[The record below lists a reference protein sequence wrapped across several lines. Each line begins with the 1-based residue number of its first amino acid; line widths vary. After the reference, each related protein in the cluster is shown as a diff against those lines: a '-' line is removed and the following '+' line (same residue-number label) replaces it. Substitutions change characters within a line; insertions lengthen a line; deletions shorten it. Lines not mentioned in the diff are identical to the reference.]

1 MPYGAKVN
9 TPDFGSGNPR
19 SNRGGATKKY
29 PRGVMVAA
37 IDSKS
42 IAVWRAGS
50 IPAVGTKT
58 DRADSRILL
67 NNKTGDTMY
76 IKRLELLNFQVI
88 EKFEADF
95 DGAVY
100 FVTGDNELGKS
111 TLLKAIGALLTG
123 QRDDVLRNGA
133 SKGFAKMVVG
143 DDGEEYDV
151 QLSFT
156 EANPRGTLTIKQKT
170 TGMATN
176 NVSMLQRIFGYQ
188 DFDAVE
194 FSRWSET
201 AEGRRKQIA
210 VVKSLLPEKV
220 RNRIAEI
227 DETVTTMKAERT
239 GINRDVKT
247 FAALYES
254 IEKQLAPGDVEK
266 YAAPVDVTSLIER
279 QKTNA
284 QLIEKAKSVRAMLAQ
299 RIEQIAAIPGRI
311 EAEKVKAVETSKV
324 YADKVAAAKAA
335 YEQALD
341 EQRAAETKIAETYK
355 AIVAGIESEKAD
367 LENRKANAE
376 DWLKRYEANNPE
388 KTDVPALLADAEAH
402 NKRYNLVCQFK
413 EKKQQYEAVKSKAEK
428 MDSEIDKLASERAGL
443 IASAELPIAGLSFTD
458 DGLTLNG
465 VPFVPGKVSDSQTM
479 EIAAK
484 LVIASN
490 PKVKVFRIARGESLG
505 QKRLETIID
514 IARRNGFQGFIEQVQ
529 RGQTE
534 MMVEEYTER

>member
-1 MPYGAKVN
+1 
-9 TPDFGSGNPR
+9 
-19 SNRGGATKKY
+19 
-29 PRGVMVAA
+29 
-37 IDSKS
+37 
-42 IAVWRAGS
+42 
-50 IPAVGTKT
+50 
-58 DRADSRILL
+58 
-67 NNKTGDTMY
+67 MY

-88 EKFEADF
+88 EQFSADF
-95 DGAVY
+95 DGTVY

-220 RNRIAEI
+220 QNRIAEI
-227 DETVTTMKAERT
+227 DETVTTMKAERA
-239 GINRDVKT
+239 GVNRDVKT

-266 YAAPVDVTSLIER
+266 YAAPVDVTELMER

-311 EAEKVKAVETSKV
+311 EAEKAKAVETSKV

-335 YEQALD
+335 YEQAVA

-376 DWLKRYEANNPE
+376 DWLKRYESNNPE

-413 EKKQQYEAVKSKAEK
+413 EKKQQYEAVKAKAEK
-428 MDSEIDKLASERAGL
+428 MDSDIDKLASERAGL

-534 MMVEEYTER
+534 MMVEEYTEC

>member
-1 MPYGAKVN
+1 
-9 TPDFGSGNPR
+9 
-19 SNRGGATKKY
+19 
-29 PRGVMVAA
+29 
-37 IDSKS
+37 
-42 IAVWRAGS
+42 
-50 IPAVGTKT
+50 
-58 DRADSRILL
+58 
-67 NNKTGDTMY
+67 MY

-133 SKGFAKMVVG
+133 TKGFAIMIVG

-210 VVKSLLPEKV
+210 VVKALLPEPV
-220 RNRIAEI
+220 RNRITEI
-227 DETVTTMKAERT
+227 DETVATMKAERT
-239 GINRDVKT
+239 GVNRDVKT
-247 FAALYES
+247 FAGFVETMA
-254 IEKQLAPGDVEK
+254 KQLAPGDIEK
-266 YAAPVDVTSLIER
+266 YAHPVDVTELMER
-279 QKTNA
+279 QQTNA
-284 QLIEKAKSVRAMLAQ
+284 KLIEKAKTVRAA
-299 RIEQIAAIPGRI
+299 IEQRKQQLAEIPARI
-311 EAEKVKAVETSKV
+311 EAEKAKADETRAV
-324 YADKVAAAKAA
+324 YAQRVESARILYEKTVAEQKEAEKKITDTYNANVAAIEA
-335 YEQALD
+335 E
-341 EQRAAETKIAETYK
+341 RADFEA
-355 AIVAGIESEKAD
+355 
-367 LENRKANAE
+367 RKANGEQWIA
-376 DWLKRYEANNPE
+376 KYEANNPE
-388 KTDVPALLADAEAH
+388 KTDVPALLEQAEAH
-402 NKRYNLVCQFK
+402 NKRYHVVCQYL
-413 EKKQQYEAVKSKAEK
+413 EKKQQYDGFKAKADK
-428 MDSEIDKLASERAGL
+428 MDADIAKLGDERAEL
-443 IASAELPIAGLSFTD
+443 IANAELPIAGLSFTD
-458 DGLTLNG
+458 DGLELNG

-490 PKVKVFRIARGESLG
+490 PTVKVFRIARGESLG
-505 QKRLETIID
+505 AKRLQTIID
-514 IARRNGFQGFIEQVQ
+514 IARRNGFQGFLENVV
-529 RGQTE
+529 RGQE
-534 MMVEEYTER
+534 ELRIEEYTER

>member
-1 MPYGAKVN
+1 
-9 TPDFGSGNPR
+9 
-19 SNRGGATKKY
+19 
-29 PRGVMVAA
+29 
-37 IDSKS
+37 
-42 IAVWRAGS
+42 
-50 IPAVGTKT
+50 
-58 DRADSRILL
+58 
-67 NNKTGDTMY
+67 MY
-76 IKRLELLNFQVI
+76 IKKLELLNFQVI
-88 EKFEADF
+88 EKFEAEF
-95 DGAVY
+95 NGNVY

-210 VVKSLLPEKV
+210 VVKALLPEKV
-220 RNRIAEI
+220 RTRIDEI
-227 DETVTTMKAERT
+227 DATVSELKTERT
-239 GINRDVKT
+239 GVNRDVKT
-247 FAALYES
+247 FAGFVETIA
-254 IEKQLAPGDVEK
+254 KQMAPGDVEK
-266 YAAPVDVTSLIER
+266 YAEPVDVTELMER

-284 QLIEKAKSVRAMLAQ
+284 QLIEKAKTVRAAVAQ
-299 RIEQIAAIPGRI
+299 RTQQLAEIPNRMKEI
-311 EAEKVKAVETSKV
+311 DERLTAEKRSIDET
-324 YADKVAAAKAA
+324 VAAAKAV
-335 YEQALD
+335 YEKAIAD
-341 EQRAAETKIAETYK
+341 AKIAR
-355 AIVAGIESEKAD
+355 EKAD
-367 LENRKANAE
+367 AAHAEAIATIEAERKAFAE
-376 DWLKRYEANNPE
+376 RKENGENWLAKYEANNPE
-388 KTDVPALLADAEAH
+388 NTNVPALLAEAEAH
-402 NKRYNLVCQFK
+402 NKRYHLVCQFK
-413 EKKQQYEAVKSKAEK
+413 EKKTQYDGFKAKAEQ
-428 MDSEIDKLASERAGL
+428 MDADIAKLADERAAL
-443 IASAELPIAGLSFTD
+443 IANAKLPIAGLSFTD
-458 DGLTLNG
+458 DGLELNG

-514 IARRNGFQGFIEQVQ
+514 IARRNGFQGFLENVV
-529 RGQTE
+529 RGQE
-534 MMVEEYTER
+534 ELRIEEYTER